1 MVSLIDRYVSDL
13 LEYATENDQLE
24 NYYRFAVLLIRGSDA
39 DGTLSIPDELYSFLR
54 LLPDDDANAV
64 TLRFLEE
71 AGERLGMLDV
81 KIFSPVPLT
90 FTQWT
95 DIEDK
100 LAGMFGKK
108 ISLVMKIDRSLIG
121 GLRIAV
127 GEHIVIDN
135 TVKTRIAEMKKNIY
149 KEVYL
154 K

>member
-1 MVSLIDRYVSDL
+1 MVSLIDRYVGDL
-13 LEYATENDQLE
+13 VDYAAEHGQME
-24 NYYRFAVLLIRGSDA
+24 NYYRAVVLLLRGSDI
-39 DGTLSIPDELYSFLR
+39 DGTLPIPDELYSFLK

-81 KIFSPVPLT
+81 KIFSSAPLT
-90 FTQWT
+90 FSQWT

-100 LAGMFGKK
+100 LAEKFGKK

-121 GLRIAV
+121 GLRIAI

-135 TVKTRIAEMKKNIY
+135 TVKTRITEMKKNIY